1 MSFQNPLLL
10 VALAAVPAAIALWW
24 LAARRRMR
32 YTVRFTNVDVLAA
45 VTRGREWRRWV
56 APAAF
61 LLALA
66 TLCVA
71 VARPH
76 VHTLVSSDRAT
87 VVLVLD
93 VSGSMGANDVK
104 PTRLIAAEKA
114 VHLFLDNVPKR
125 VKVGLVLFA
134 AEAEVAT
141 PPTTDHTLVGQA
153 VDDAGQFQGLGGTAI
168 GDAIATAV
176 RVGLASVGI
185 AQPGGNALQAQ
196 RSLASVTKPSQGL
209 VSILFLSDGR
219 QNRGLL
225 QPLAGAARARVAGI
239 PIYTIALGLN
249 GGTQLTLPGNLNGGA
264 PQIITPNSPFSGG
277 GSFRRALRPDPAT
290 LKAIANATGGQF
302 FRARDASAVESAY
315 SRLGSS
321 LGRQPGTVEVT
332 GDFLGGAALLLV
344 LAGIVSALWG
354 RRIP

>member
-1 MSFQNPLLL
+1 MSFQSPFLL
-10 VALAAVPAAIALWW
+10 VALVALPLAGALWW
-24 LAARRRMR
+24 VAARRRMR
-32 YTVRFTNVDVLAA
+32 YTVRFTNVDVLATVA
-45 VTRGREWRRWV
+45 GGRQWRRWV

-76 VHTLVSSDRAT
+76 MHTRIASDRAT

-114 VHLFLDNVPKR
+114 VHLFLDKVPSR

-141 PPTTDHTLVGQA
+141 PPTADHKLVGQA
-153 VDDAGQFQGLGGTAI
+153 VDQAGDFQGFGGTAI
-168 GDAIATAV
+168 GDAIAVAV
-176 RVGLASVGI
+176 HVGLQSVGI
-185 AQPGGNALQAQ
+185 SQAGGNALQGQ
-196 RSLASVTKPSQGL
+196 RSLASAGGSNPSQGL

-219 QNRGLL
+219 QNRGFL

-239 PIYTIALGLN
+239 PIYTIALGSN
-249 GGTQLTLPGNLNGGA
+249 GGTRLTVPGNGGGP

-277 GSFRRALRPDPAT
+277 GFRQALRPDPTT
-290 LKAIANATGGQF
+290 LRAIANATGGKF
-302 FRARDASAVESAY
+302 FRPPSSRRTRTSARASAGSPER
-315 SRLGSS
+315 SR
-321 LGRQPGTVEVT
+321 
-332 GDFLGGAALLLV
+332 
-344 LAGIVSALWG
+344 
-354 RRIP
+354 